1 MLDLMEMQYSILRIL
16 SADTL
21 IHQFP
26 FLCFSCKARTCRKG
40 KPIYVLD
47 LCFFLPGLSGWL
59 RLTSVNCLMYL
70 TKVKTKFLFFQI
82 GLATYRHLWNI
93 RPRLESLSCPLL
105 LDQSVVHSVAF
116 SCCRTCLWLF
126 WNPFIRRIAVSWNWS
141 RGYIIHF
148 NSLASRTSAA
158 K

>member
-1 MLDLMEMQYSILRIL
+1 MIYFDPTIS
-16 SADTL
+16 
-21 IHQFP
+21 
-26 FLCFSCKARTCRKG
+26 FLCFSCKAKTRRKG
-40 KPIYVLD
+40 SPF
-47 LCFFLPGLSGWL
+47 LCDPCYFFTSGKFSTNGLILSGWL
-59 RLTSVNCLMYL
+59 TSVNL
-70 TKVKTKFLFFQI
+70 TKVKIKMFILSNWPSNLQAVMKYQTRLP
-82 GLATYRHLWNI
+82 
-93 RPRLESLSCPLL
+93 PRLESLSCPLL
-105 LDQSVVHSVAF
+105 LDQSVIHSVAF